1 MSRLVLLTRALG
13 ATASPF
19 RMFAIGTQFGTTATP
34 EGSSTG
40 PGWGQTL
47 ISDVLKLKEDEGKWL
62 FCSKD
67 DTVFTAISK
76 MAKANVGSL
85 LVFDAS
91 KIGSDDQKA
100 ISSSAEAVCGIMT
113 ERDYLTK
120 VACEGRS
127 SKDTKVEQIMTSG
140 SKLITV
146 TPRHTVLETMEIMAD
161 HNVRHLP
168 VVEQHSMM
176 GMVSVRDLVKVMVR
190 EHRSEMANMQRY
202 IQGMY

>member
-1 MSRLVLLTRALG
+1 MALRSFARLGCWYVRPTLG
-13 ATASPF
+13 YRFSST
-19 RMFAIGTQFGTTATP
+19 TP
-34 EGSSTG
+34 EVQDSESEG
-40 PGWGQTL
+40 GWGHTR
-47 ISDVLKLKEDEGKWL
+47 IADVLKLKADQGKWL

-67 DTVFTAISK
+67 DTVFSAVMK

-91 KIGSDDQKA
+91 KIETTADKQFSA
-100 ISSSAEAVCGIMT
+100 SAEAVCGIIT
-113 ERDYLTK
+113 ERDYLRK

-127 SKDTKVEQIMTSG
+127 SKDTRVEEIMTAG

-146 TPRHTVLETMEIMAD
+146 TPTNTVVETMELMAD
-161 HNVRHLP
+161 NNVRHVP
-168 VVEQHSMM
+168 VIQSNAMV
-176 GMVSVRDLVKVMVR
+176 GMVSIRDMVKVMVR